1 MRIRPF
7 KATFPNFDF
16 IASPDTFCE
25 NAKFSFEE
33 FRKNGF
39 FEQSTKDAFYIY
51 QIQTMSRK
59 HTGLITLNDVHD
71 FFDGKI
77 KKHEKTLSEKEQQQM
92 EFFMR
97 WNAILKPVLLTYDPI
112 AGINSYLE
120 TYAQN
125 NKPLI
130 ETKFEKD
137 GQIHR
142 VWEVSEEHEVQHL
155 TSLFAE
161 KVNST
166 YIADGHH
173 RTTTV
178 ALLYERLKDKNPDLD
193 FDNLFCAFFS
203 ADQLDIL
210 DYNRVVEGLKEVSIT
225 HLMVKLSKLFD
236 LEVLPKATKP
246 SQKHEMILYIRKEWF
261 RLRWKPEVLKQQNK
275 SKILLDASMLN
286 ELVFRDIF
294 GIEDVRNDTR
304 ITYIEGAKG
313 LEGVRK
319 ASNDNN
325 DRMGFALFP
334 VSFSDLMRMVD
345 AGESLPPKSTY
356 FEPRL
361 RSGLLVKLL
370 KYAEN

>member
-1 MRIRPF
+1 MRIKPF
-7 KATFPNFDF
+7 KATYPNFDF

-39 FEQSTKDAFYIY
+39 FEQSKKEALYIY
-51 QIQTMSRK
+51 QIQTMTRK
-59 HTGLITLNDVHD
+59 HTGLITLSDVHD

-77 KKHEKTLSEKEQQQM
+77 KKHEKTISEKEQQQM

-97 WNAILKPVLLTYDPI
+97 WNAILKPVLLTYDAI
-112 AGINSYLE
+112 AGINAYLE
-120 TYAQN
+120 AYAQN
-125 NKPLI
+125 NAPLI

-142 VWEVSEEHEVQHL
+142 VWEVSAVEDIAYL
-155 TSLFAE
+155 TDLFDQ

-178 ALLYERLKDKNPDLD
+178 ALLYERLKDKKTDLD
-193 FDNLFCAFFS
+193 FDNLFCAYFA

-225 HLMVKLSKLFD
+225 NLMVRLSKLFD
-236 LEVLPKATKP
+236 LEVLPKAIKP
-246 SQKHEMILYIRKEWF
+246 TQKHEIILYIRKEWF
-261 RLRWKPEVLKQQNK
+261 RLKWKPEVLKQQQNA
-275 SKILLDASMLN
+275 KILLDASLLN

-294 GIEDVRNDTR
+294 GIHDVRNDTR

-325 DRMGFALFP
+325 DRMGFALYP

-370 KYAEN
+370 KN